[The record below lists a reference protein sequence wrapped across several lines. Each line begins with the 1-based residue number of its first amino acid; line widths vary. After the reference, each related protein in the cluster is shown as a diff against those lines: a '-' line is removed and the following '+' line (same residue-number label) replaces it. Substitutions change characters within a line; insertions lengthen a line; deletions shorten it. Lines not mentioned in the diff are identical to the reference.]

1 MAKKTISKGNEK
13 RKGVTPPA
21 KPKKKINWQL
31 FFFSVLAVIIIISWI
46 LSTVV
51 TI

>member
-13 RKGVTPPA
+13 RKGVTPA